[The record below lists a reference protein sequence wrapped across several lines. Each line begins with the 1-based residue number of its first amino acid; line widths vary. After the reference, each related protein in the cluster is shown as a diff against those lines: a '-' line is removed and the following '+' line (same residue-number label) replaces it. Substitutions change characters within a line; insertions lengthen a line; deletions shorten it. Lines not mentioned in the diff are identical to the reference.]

1 VLILTAYCDPENV
14 SGMLKAGAR
23 GYLLKEEE
31 PDAVVQAVRA
41 LAEGRTWISPLA
53 VKALVEELPDG
64 ADTPAVDLSER
75 EHDVLRLL
83 AEGLDNPRIAE
94 TLSIAEGTV
103 KNHVTNI
110 YEKLGVHSRA
120 EAVAWAWKRG
130 II

>member
-1 VLILTAYCDPENV
+1 ISLTPSRSLC
-14 SGMLKAGAR
+14 GAR

-64 ADTPAVDLSER
+64 GDTPAVDLSER

-120 EAVAWAWKRG
+120 EAVALAWKRG